1 MTNDEIDT
9 TAPLMTWLDVE
20 RRFRQLQSR
29 NDDFCKSI
37 SRIDCYSDGAE
48 ITLVD
53 EASVGSLH
61 AWLGT
66 GFGNALDENNN
77 TLTLSIAKTPY
88 PIEVLPPAKKRQLPV
103 SYPLWHDLAYP
114 ISGFVNPEPL
124 PGNLYMGAFHS
135 FKGGVGRTTA
145 LITFLAAFLENN
157 KKTKILLIDADL
169 EAPGITYW
177 LDIKNRPSISFV
189 RFLEAV
195 HYPPAS
201 IKASI
206 QYCAAELR
214 KSSITPN
221 GNQEIFVLPACV
233 DPKQPIELL
242 DTPVLPEHLARNP
255 SNPWRVGDAIEQLAT
270 ELKADCVLIDL
281 RAGLSELSSPLLFDP
296 RIERFIVSTIAP
308 QSVNGAALILE
319 KMALLR
325 FLTTD
330 RDAPAAVPTV
340 ILSLL
345 TQTLRD
351 SRDYGSAIEQLL
363 AAFPPVD
370 DNDTA
375 VLEFIEAGFSDNLM
389 CIRDFTQALALT
401 KESPLFSQFKLLPS
415 TERPLKTNKK
425 TKQTQE
431 AKNVDRSNDDA
442 KMLAKLC
449 ERYVYAERGEGES
462 LLITDPLRN
471 FAKHYQ
477 NSIPNTLS
485 IGAKGAGKTFN
496 FLQLC
501 RAQTWENFLQKL
513 NTKPIENT
521 QTLVFPLLVSR
532 SLGQQAT
539 ETIRSCR
546 DNCFQHL
553 GLKLSFSDTEFSDR
567 INNASSD
574 NQTDWVA
581 FWTTEIL
588 LTFNLTGQHL
598 NDLNQLLVDKNL
610 RMVILIDGLED
621 QFPTPTDTIAQKAL
635 ETLLRFPDRIKEI
648 RESHLGLITFVRAD
662 YVRAVIQQ
670 NAGQF
675 EDRYK
680 AFALEWTAESFL
692 RLAHWI
698 CAQTGLSWAKN
709 DSESLSSHEL
719 LEKLEKLWGQKLGS
733 AKSKEA
739 FTARWVFAVLCDLNG
754 RLQARD
760 LVRFMFYAATESQL
774 GRTAVWDD
782 RVLFPAAIR
791 SAVEKCS
798 DAKVEEAIKEMEVLK
813 QWNDELNK
821 RKPNDRSVPFD
832 ALEESMG
839 LPPDRLRAL
848 QDLGVIFED
857 RDKMTEKKRF
867 YLPESYRS
875 GLGFT
880 LTSTGRSK
888 VLAIIKRNLKL
899 PF

>member
-1 MTNDEIDT
+1 MD
-9 TAPLMTWLDVE
+9 
-20 RRFRQLQSR
+20 
-29 NDDFCKSI
+29 
-37 SRIDCYSDGAE
+37 
-48 ITLVD
+48 
-53 EASVGSLH
+53 SV
-61 AWLGT
+61 
-66 GFGNALDENNN
+66 
-77 TLTLSIAKTPY
+77 
-88 PIEVLPPAKKRQLPV
+88 
-103 SYPLWHDLAYP
+103 
-114 ISGFVNPEPL
+114 
-124 PGNLYMGAFHS
+124 
-135 FKGGVGRTTA
+135 
-145 LITFLAAFLENN
+145 
-157 KKTKILLIDADL
+157 
-169 EAPGITYW
+169 
-177 LDIKNRPSISFV
+177 NRPSISFV

-195 HYPPAS
+195 HYPPALVE
-201 IKASI
+201 ASI

-214 KSSITPN
+214 KSSITLN

-308 QSVNGAALILE
+308 QSVNGAVLILE

-325 FLTTD
+325 SSLATD
-330 RDAPAAVPTV
+330 IDNLAAVPTV

-351 SRDYGSAIEQLL
+351 SQDYDAAIEKLL
-363 AAFPPVD
+363 TAFPPFD
-370 DNDTA
+370 EDDTA
-375 VLEFIEAGFSDNLM
+375 ALDYFIDAGFSDNLM
-389 CIRDFTQALALT
+389 CIRDITQALALT
-401 KESPLFSQFKLLPS
+401 KESPLFSRLKLLPS
-415 TERPLKTNKK
+415 TKPPLKTGKK
-425 TKQTQE
+425 PKRMEE
-431 AKNVDRSNDDA
+431 AKNSERSNDA
-442 KMLAKLC
+442 KKLAELC
-449 ERYVYAERGEGES
+449 ERYIYAERGEGEK

-471 FAKHYQ
+471 LAKHYQ

-501 RAQTWENFLQKL
+501 RAKTWEDFLKKL
-513 NTKPIENT
+513 NTKPIDNT
-521 QTLVFPLLVSR
+521 KTLIFPFLVSKN
-532 SLGQQAT
+532 LGRQA
-539 ETIRSCR
+539 EEAISSCR
-546 DNCFQHL
+546 KNCFQQL
-553 GLKLSFSDTEFSDR
+553 GLELAFSDTEFSDR
-567 INNASSD
+567 INNAGSVT
-574 NQTDWVA
+574 QTDWA
-581 FWTTEIL
+581 TFWTTEIL
-588 LTFNLTGQHL
+588 RTFNPTGQHL
-598 NDLNQLLVDKNL
+598 NDLNQLLADKNL

-621 QFPTPTDTIAQKAL
+621 QFPTPTDPIAQKAL
-635 ETLLRFPDRIKEI
+635 ETLLRFPDRFKEI

-733 AKSKEA
+733 VKSKEA

-760 LVRFMFYAATESQL
+760 LVRFMFYAATESQS

-798 DAKVEEAIKEMEVLK
+798 AAKVEEAILEIEVLN
-813 QWNDELNK
+813 QWSDELKKNQV
-821 RKPNDRSVPFD
+821 DRSVPFD
-832 ALEESMG
+832 AQEESMG
-839 LPPDRLRAL
+839 LPPERLKAL